1 MVIHVKDEEADALVR
16 KLAQGRGIGI
26 TTAIKEAVREAL
38 QADRRKAAEQDDR
51 PLEKRLEP
59 LLNRLDRLPRTN
71 LRTDKAFFDDLWGE
85 GDA

>member
-1 MVIHVKDEEADALVR
+1 MVIHVKDEETDALVR
-16 KLAQGRGIGI
+16 KLAQRRGIGI

-38 QADRRKAAEQDDR
+38 QADGKAAEQDDR

-59 LLNRLDRLPRTN
+59 LLNRLDRLPRTH

>member
-16 KLAQGRGIGI
+16 KLAQKRGISI
-26 TTAIKEAVREAL
+26 TTAIKEAVRESL
-38 QADRRKAAEQDDR
+38 HDDSRKAVQQDDR

-59 LLNRLDRLPRTN
+59 LLSRLDRLPRAS

-85 GDA
+85 GDG